1 MSTGHS
7 PRSVVVG
14 IDGSSAAIRAARW
27 AAREVAGT
35 ADPVVLLYCS
45 DLNPGADRSTRSDM
59 IAAAEKA
66 IHEARVAIEGSG
78 QPVKVETRR
87 VEDHSL
93 SALVEASRS
102 TRLLCIGNAESGTP
116 YSDGFGSTAAQLA
129 QSTACP
135 LAVVRGEHHAEMPDH
150 RSIVT
155 LVDGSADDDPALE
168 WGFDE
173 ANRRNAGLVLMT
185 AYRTPFDLQQQG
197 NDLVD
202 HDRRMQAVL
211 DCYAAARSPRYPHV
225 TLKTLTAFTT
235 FLGYLSEHAA
245 TTQLAVISARKTA
258 ELFQI
263 FGAGGAVALK
273 HSDFSL
279 LIVR

>member
-14 IDGSSAAIRAARW
+14 IDGSRAAIRAAMW
-27 AAREVAGT
+27 AGREVAGT
-35 ADPVVLLYCS
+35 ADPVRLLYCS
-45 DLNPGADRSTRSDM
+45 DLNPGADRSVRSEM

-66 IHEARVAIEGSG
+66 IHEARVAIEELGH
-78 QPVKVETRR
+78 PVKVETRR
-87 VEDHSL
+87 VENHSL

-102 TRLLCIGNAESGTP
+102 ADLLCIGNAESGTP
-116 YSDGFGSTAAQLA
+116 SANGFGSTAAQLA

-155 LVDGSADDDPALE
+155 LVDGSASDDAALE
-168 WGFDE
+168 WGFAE
-173 ANRRNAGLVLMT
+173 ANRREAALVLMS
-185 AYRTPFDLQQQG
+185 AYRTGFDLLQQDT
-197 NDLVD
+197 DLVD
-202 HDRRMQAVL
+202 HDRRMQAIL
-211 DCYAAARSPRYPHV
+211 DRYAAARSPRYPHV
-225 TLKTLTAFTT
+225 TLHTMTAFST

-263 FGAGGAVALK
+263 FGAGGAIALK